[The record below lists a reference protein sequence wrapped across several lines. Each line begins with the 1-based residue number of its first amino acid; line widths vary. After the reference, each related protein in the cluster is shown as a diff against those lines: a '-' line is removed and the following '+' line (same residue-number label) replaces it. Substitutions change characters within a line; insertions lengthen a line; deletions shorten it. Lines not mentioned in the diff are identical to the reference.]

1 MTSTSQWQ
9 LHISGPEV
17 NTRYVVPLGQSIIGR
32 APASNLL
39 LNDQRVSSR
48 HAQLDC
54 TESECRITDLESTN
68 GTFLNGEKII
78 ARVVIPLAAG
88 DELTIG
94 QHKLRMERTGEA
106 ERPASPPP
114 IDRGQHQPPALPPL
128 PTMRTRPYGGIVP
141 PGLALQSLRL
151 LHYLPEIY
159 HPAKAQGRSNGAGP
173 AEQVASDNFFSRFL
187 ALFESILLPID
198 WTVDSFDFY
207 LDLQTAPHE
216 FLPWLAS
223 WFDLVFDATWSD
235 TQRQALIQDA
245 HQIFA
250 RRGTRW
256 AMIRVL
262 EIYTGVKPIIE
273 DTAAELDPYVFRIKL
288 SLAKHQV
295 DEALIKAIIN
305 LNKPAYTNYILEFS

>member
-1 MTSTSQWQ
+1 MTSTIQWQ
-9 LHISGPEV
+9 LHVSGPEV
-17 NTRYVVPLGQSIIGR
+17 NTRYVIPLGQSIIGR

-39 LNDQRVSSR
+39 LNDPRVSSR

-54 TESECRITDLESTN
+54 TATDCRITDLESTN

-78 ARVVIPLAAG
+78 ARVVIPLAVG

-94 QHKLRMERTGEA
+94 QHQLRVERTGEA
-106 ERPASPPP
+106 ERPAPPP
-114 IDRGQHQPPALPPL
+114 PVDRGQRQPPALPPL
-128 PTMRTRPYGGIVP
+128 PTARIRPYGGAVP

-159 HPAKAQGRSNGAGP
+159 HPAKTQGRSNGAGP
-173 AEQVASDNFFSRFL
+173 VQPVATDNFFSRFL
-187 ALFESILLPID
+187 ALFESILLPIE

-223 WFDLVFDATWSD
+223 WFELIFDATWSD
-235 TQRQALIQDA
+235 AQRRALIQDA

-256 AMIRVL
+256 ALIRVL
-262 EIYTGVKPIIE
+262 EIYTGVKPTIE
-273 DTAAELDPYVFRIKL
+273 DTASDLEPYVFRVKL
-288 SLAKHQV
+288 LLTKQQV
-295 DEALIKAIIN
+295 DEALVKAIID
-305 LNKPAYTNYILEFS
+305 LNKPAYTNYALEFA